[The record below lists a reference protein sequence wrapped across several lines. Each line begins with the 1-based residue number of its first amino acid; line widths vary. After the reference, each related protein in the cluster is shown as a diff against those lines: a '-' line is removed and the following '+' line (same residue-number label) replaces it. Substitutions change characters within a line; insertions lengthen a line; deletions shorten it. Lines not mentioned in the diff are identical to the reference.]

1 MSFAGSRYLQGVEK
15 FETDALGI
23 PNIYFTFGRRT
34 SDTTPENNESPIISG
49 CFDISN
55 VYGINRDGTVGD
67 GDAGGIGNGSQEED
81 GEYTRFLRIK
91 SDAEPWGSSE
101 YSPGGKYFDGAQ
113 GYRNMQTAVVDYVLG
128 VQNGDCNP
136 SNGIINGSAENDVS
150 GTSNEMISRNMH
162 VNIVDN
168 AGPSNPG
175 GGETNLTRFIISDTT
190 STIVKSPQGGQSNN
204 RAGHGFASGC
214 CRIERNDP
222 IQDANLEDLDAG
234 VTAGF
239 FTLTRGRTG
248 SSGSAAQNVDHF
260 FELHRHLS
268 TSYAGPHNTSTK
280 WNPDFKTADLILNN
294 TGRPTRGTLQNA
306 ANKVDENGNPI
317 DPFKSYFYTDLNI
330 VSSPAAGDICTDN
343 QGNIIC
349 HRTIF
354 GKLFKITPSDNT
366 FQDATY
372 TVIKHSKPV
381 RGAGGYNANGTEKD
395 DPEGIEQTDD
405 GFSVGPEFDGIICDN
420 TGQFNLHEVDGNGNL
435 NRLSDR
441 VLLCFAMQARRSP
454 WAGFIDN
461 GAPGHVP
468 GGSNDFNQGLG
479 TRGLYIIVL
488 NEDKTKVAFDSNNAI
503 WDYRAIY
510 FYPAVEAIGSASDP
524 RIVFPFAATQDGVF
538 NSNSPGRIST
548 GSVTLR
554 PNFPEH

>member
-67 GDAGGIGNGSQEED
+67 GDAGDIVGGGSQEED

-91 SDAEPWGSSE
+91 SDEEPWS
-101 YSPGGKYFDGAQ
+101 K
-113 GYRNMQTAVVDYVLG
+113 
-128 VQNGDCNP
+128 NGN
-136 SNGIINGSAENDVS
+136 AENDVS
-150 GTSNEMISRNMH
+150 GTSNVLISRNVH

-168 AGPSNPG
+168 G
-175 GGETNLTRFIISDTT
+175 GVGDAEANVTRFMIDDTT
-190 STIVKSPQGGQSNN
+190 SRIVRSPQGGQFSNVN
-204 RAGHGFASGC
+204 GHGYAFGC

-222 IQDANLEDLDAG
+222 IQDANLENLDAG

-239 FTLTRGRTG
+239 FTLCRGNTG
-248 SSGSAAQNVDHF
+248 TNNDQESQRDHF

-268 TSYAGPHNTSTK
+268 KTYAGPHNTLTK
-280 WNPDFKTADLILNN
+280 WNPDFTTADLILNN

-306 ANKVDENGNPI
+306 ANKVDENGDPI
-317 DPFKSYFYTDLNI
+317 DPFKSYFFTDI
-330 VSSPAAGDICTDN
+330 TTTSSPAAGDICTDN

-366 FQDATY
+366 FQEATY

-395 DPEGIEQTDD
+395 DPEGLEQTDD
-405 GFSVGPEFDGIICDN
+405 GFTVGPEFDGIICDN

-435 NRLSDR
+435 KRLSDR
-441 VLLCFAMQARRSP
+441 VLLCFAMRARRSP
-454 WAGFIDN
+454 WADFLDN

-468 GGSNDFNQGLG
+468 GGSNDYNQGLG
-479 TRGLYIIVL
+479 MRGLYIIVL

-510 FYPAVEAIGSASDP
+510 FYPAVEAIGSAGDS
-524 RIVFPFAATQDGVF
+524 RIVFPFATTQDGIF
-538 NSNSPGRIST
+538 NSSSPGRIFT

-554 PNFPEH
+554 PNFPEN